1 VTVGAYKYSMICP
14 KFKQNIIQNQCP
26 EFLVHFQKQWGNSV
40 MSKLIRKSYLHPGCN
55 KIVSTSFI
63 SF

>member
-40 MSKLIRKSYLHPGCN
+40 MILASYSKSRSQ
-55 KIVSTSFI
+55 
-63 SF
+63 